1 MAAEKLPD
9 KSCKYPPAKRPRNT
23 GDGITQKHIG
33 INKPKI
39 GYPKYGGAG
48 LGKEHE
54 IAAETKTNQHR
65 QDHLVFIK
73 N

>member
-39 GYPKYGGAG
+39 GYPKYGGAMATPCNN
-48 LGKEHE
+48 KA
-54 IAAETKTNQHR
+54 IKTLRLALQ
-65 QDHLVFIK
+65 
-73 N
+73 